1 LGKSNTGYVSN
12 RVLKV
17 NVGFLLSGGPGHNH
31 DTAFEVPRI
40 RVSDDLTL
48 EYLRGPIRLS
58 RTTEGILVQGELH
71 AGVEE
76 ECYRCLDAVT
86 TDVTIAIEE
95 LFVYPSRPGAELS
108 VGDDAILDLAPLL
121 RSEVLISTAR
131 GVLCRDDCK
140 GLCPTCG
147 KNRNR
152 ETCDCEADDI
162 DPRLAQLKNLLD

>member
-1 LGKSNTGYVSN
+1 MGKSNTGYVSN
-12 RVLKV
+12 RVLKI

-31 DTAFEVPRI
+31 DTAFDVPRI
-40 RVSDDLTL
+40 KVSDDLTL

-71 AGVEE
+71 AGVEG
-76 ECYRCLDAVT
+76 ECYRCLDPVT
-86 TDVTIAIEE
+86 TDVTVSVEE
-95 LFVYPSRPGAELS
+95 LYVNPPRPGTELS

-121 RSEVLISTAR
+121 RSEVLISTMR
-131 GVLCRDDCK
+131 GVLCREDCK

-162 DPRLAQLKNLLD
+162 DPRMAQLKNLLD